1 MEELIKQIYAQA
13 RLLNACDL
21 FTGKERTLDDIVAL
35 FSSPQ
40 GLEFCIKNNFP
51 NIATFRRFK
60 PYKVERFGIYIDS
73 GAITLKN
80 PKRAIL
86 IGRTS
91 ATVHC
96 DTLEKHDI
104 FLLHGAKAVV
114 NASKWSVVF
123 TKAGTGCSLIRN
135 TSENAIIL

>member
-1 MEELIKQIYAQA
+1 MEELIKKIYTQA
-13 RLLNACDL
+13 RLLNACNL

-60 PYKVERFGIYIDS
+60 PYKVERFGIYIDA
-73 GAITLKN
+73 GTITLNN
-80 PKRAIL
+80 PKRVIL

-91 ATVHC
+91 ATIHC

-104 FLLHGAKAVV
+104 FLLQGAKAVV